1 MEWKLADAK
10 NRFSEVVTRALTE
23 GPQRVRRRNETVV
36 VISEQDLDE
45 LRGGSNDFLEFLMSG
60 PGLDG
65 VDLTRDPSPMRD
77 IEW

>member
-36 VISEQDLDE
+36 VISEKE
-45 LRGGSNDFLEFLMSG
+45 YGRLRGARPDFIEFLLNAPSVE
-60 PGLDG
+60 G
-65 VDLTRDPSPMRD
+65 VDLTRDKTPLRD